1 MSSPALEALLARLY
15 TDETALA
22 AFLAAPHEVALA
34 AGLDAATVT
43 ELAAVDR
50 GDLIAA
56 AHSFR
61 ATRAKR
67 FNARKPSRLA
77 RWHALLTRC
86 ESWLARR

>member
-1 MSSPALEALLARLY
+1 VSSPALQAFLVRIY

-22 AFLAAPHEVALA
+22 AFLATPREAALA
-34 AGLDAATVT
+34 AGLDAATAT

-61 ATRAKR
+61 ATRGKR